1 MLIGLAGPSSANPG
15 TEDVTKSSEKV
26 IQKMEITSNKPTA
39 DEDGA
44 ERSSVKEEKDDDSDD
59 TDSIIYTP
67 EGSDDESTSGSNR
80 DDSHK
85 RSTGF
90 HKARRSERFFF

>member
-15 TEDVTKSSEKV
+15 TGDVTKSPEKV
-26 IQKMEITSNKPTA
+26 IQKMEITSNQPTV

-59 TDSIIYTP
+59 ADSIIHTP
-67 EGSDDESTSGSNR
+67 EGSDDSTSSSNQ

-85 RSTGF
+85 RNTGF
-90 HKARRSERFFF
+90 HKTRRSERFFF